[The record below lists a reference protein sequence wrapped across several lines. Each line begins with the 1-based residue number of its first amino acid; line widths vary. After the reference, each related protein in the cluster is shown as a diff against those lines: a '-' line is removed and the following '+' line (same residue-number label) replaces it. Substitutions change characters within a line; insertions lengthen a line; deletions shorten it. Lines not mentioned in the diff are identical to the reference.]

1 MTGAMLYSCASFAS
15 GADVTIKD
23 AVSIDKVD
31 MSDVA
36 VSLDVEVFDF
46 AIYSFH
52 GILEYAVVVP
62 KGSNGF
68 ISSYHYAN
76 ADTKTVSIMNKG
88 DPYIRFWRI

>member
-1 MTGAMLYSCASFAS
+1 MKSFKSLVIGAMLFSCASFAS

-23 AVSIDKVD
+23 AVSIDKAN

-36 VSLDVEVFDF
+36 FSLDIEVFDF

-52 GILEYAVVVP
+52 GILEDAVVVP

-68 ISSYHYAN
+68 VSSYHYAN
-76 ADTKTVSIMNKG
+76 SDTKSVSIMN
-88 DPYIRFWRI
+88 